1 MKGIT
6 NEPIGYFDNYNDL
19 ADLIEGLGFA
29 ELSQIILKISQILQR
44 INDAN
49 LYVHEDSQI
58 ILNA

>member
-29 ELSQIILKISQILQR
+29 ELS
-44 INDAN
+44 
-49 LYVHEDSQI
+49 
-58 ILNA
+58 